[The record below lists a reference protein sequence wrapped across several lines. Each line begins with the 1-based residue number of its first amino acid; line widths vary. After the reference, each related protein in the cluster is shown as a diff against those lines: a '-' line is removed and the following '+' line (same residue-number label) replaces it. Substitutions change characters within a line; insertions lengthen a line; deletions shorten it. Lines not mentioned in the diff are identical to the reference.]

1 MWFFSDY
8 TVLFRCCFFF
18 KKMFPLKLA
27 KFITLQQE
35 GIFSSPCF
43 VCAVVCVLC
52 CGTSCVHSTR
62 SAAVALSHTEK
73 IHSGQDKDLGTD
85 SLTWHLYPTLYTSLS
100 PSASHSF
107 CCAITGSYSAIV
119 PLDGGSMHVVCS
131 SVLALFW
138 VFKTA
143 GGWSAVLG

>member
-1 MWFFSDY
+1 MTHIHAVRLFDTFIWHQYVY
-8 TVLFRCCFFF
+8 TSLTLIYCLSSCDSSQITLFCFVVVFF

-62 SAAVALSHTEK
+62 SAAVALSHTEN
-73 IHSGQDKDLGTD
+73 INSGQDKDLGTD
-85 SLTWHLYPTLYTSLS
+85 SLT
-100 PSASHSF
+100 
-107 CCAITGSYSAIV
+107 
-119 PLDGGSMHVVCS
+119 
-131 SVLALFW
+131 
-138 VFKTA
+138 
-143 GGWSAVLG
+143 